1 MNDYMRQEMLYELL
15 NEVNKEL
22 DYYLLNKMDIFK
34 VNQLLTM
41 KTYITSKLIGV
52 REKINQ
58 YEDWLYID
66 EDDWGF

>member
-1 MNDYMRQEMLYELL
+1 MNDYMRQEVLYELL

-41 KTYITSKLIGV
+41 KTYITS
-52 REKINQ
+52 N
-58 YEDWLYID
+58 
-66 EDDWGF
+66 